1 MHDGD
6 VRQKLL
12 YNSKKFTR
20 FGEVLGKQSFSTGR
34 FYFEVQVEGKT
45 DWTVGVAV
53 ESTDRDRWITLSPEN
68 SFWTIS
74 LRKINEYDGN
84 II

>member
-20 FGEVLGKQSFSTGR
+20 FGKVLGKQSFSTGR